1 MEANR
6 ELSESRLRNVVK
18 DCLQRTL
25 RPDQVFP
32 ADDVDWITSGLLDS
46 MGHVDVLLCIEK
58 AAGLTDFF
66 SRVESAPP
74 TTTEKVFAALQ
85 DAVKQE
91 TPSHQLQAKR
101 SQDSLAAAAEIVGWG
116 FMVGPQRVDAASVE
130 REFGLPPGTIRE
142 RAGIESVARAGAN
155 HSELSLATA
164 AANAALKRATMDV
177 GDLDWLLTTSETFM
191 EFPSLGSLLHSR
203 LLLRDSCAVLDVG
216 GACVG
221 LLNALAI
228 AQSLLTSDV
237 ARHILVVTS
246 DVHSQFLQ
254 PGCVAGEFG
263 GLFGDGASAFVL
275 CRPKEGSEASRY
287 RLGEFQFGCAGTFSS
302 ALAIRPNPDGTI
314 LLKFDGEALAR
325 AAVNRLEKIISDL
338 EVQSGHR
345 REEAYSFATHQ
356 PNPRLVEMLA
366 RQAGIPPDKF
376 PVVAKVY
383 GNLGC
388 STCGVA
394 LCMALGAQDAMV
406 PAEQGPIFLAA
417 VAPGMLWGGG
427 VVF

>member
-1 MEANR
+1 MKGNR
-6 ELSESRLRNVVK
+6 DRSESGLRQIVK

-32 ADDVDWITSGLLDS
+32 ADDVDWIASGLLDS

-74 TTTEKVFAALQ
+74 TTTEMVLAALR
-85 DAVKQE
+85 DAMKQE
-91 TPSHQLQAKR
+91 VPSHQLQAKT
-101 SQDSLAAAAEIVGWG
+101 SQGRLTAAAEIVGWG
-116 FMVGPQRVDAASVE
+116 FMVGPQRVEAASVE
-130 REFGLPPGTIRE
+130 REFGLPPGTISE
-142 RAGIESVARAGAN
+142 RAGIESVTRAGGD
-155 HSELSLATA
+155 HTELSLATA
-164 AANAALKRATMDV
+164 AANAALKLAKMDA
-177 GDLDWLLTTSETFM
+177 GDMDWLLSTSETFM
-191 EFPSLGSLLHSR
+191 EFPSLGSLVHSR

-228 AQSLLTSDV
+228 AQSLLTSGV

-246 DVHSQFLQ
+246 DVHSQCLQ
-254 PGCVAGEFG
+254 PGRVSGEFG
-263 GLFGDGASAFVL
+263 GLFGDGATAFVL
-275 CRPKEGSEASRY
+275 RRPKEGSDSSRY

-302 ALAIRPNPDGTI
+302 ALAVRPNPDGTI

-345 REEAYSFATHQ
+345 RESAYRFATHQ

-366 RQAGIPPDKF
+366 RQAGIPLDKF

-394 LCMALGAQDAMV
+394 LCMALSARDTKV
-406 PAEQGPIFLAA
+406 PTEKGPIFLAA
-417 VAPGMLWGGG
+417 VGPGMLWGGG
-427 VVF
+427 VLF

>member
-1 MEANR
+1 MESNR
-6 ELSESRLRNVVK
+6 DRSEQGLRQIVK

-32 ADDVDWITSGLLDS
+32 ADDEDWIASGLLDS

-58 AAGLTDFF
+58 AARLTDFF
-66 SRVESAPP
+66 TRVESAPP
-74 TTTEKVFAALQ
+74 TTTENVLTALQ
-85 DAVKQE
+85 AAVKQE
-91 TPSHQLQAKR
+91 TPSYQLQAKR
-101 SQDSLAAAAEIVGWG
+101 SENSLAAAAEIVGWG
-116 FMVGPQRVDAASVE
+116 FVVGSRLVEAASVE

-142 RAGIESVARAGAN
+142 RAGIESVARASGD

-164 AANAALKRATMDV
+164 AAEAALQHARMDA
-177 GDLDWLLTTSETFM
+177 GELDWLLTTSETFM

-228 AQSLLTSDV
+228 AQSLLTSGV

-246 DVHSQFLQ
+246 DVHSHCLQ
-254 PGCVAGEFG
+254 PGRVAGEFG

-275 CRPKEGSEASRY
+275 RRPKEGSDSSRY
-287 RLGEFQFGCAGTFSS
+287 RLGDFQFGCAGTFSS
-302 ALAIRPNPDGTI
+302 ALAIRPNPDGTM

-345 REEAYSFATHQ
+345 REEAHSFATHQ
-356 PNPRLVEMLA
+356 PNPRLLEMLA
-366 RQAGIPPDKF
+366 RQAGISLDKF

-394 LCMALGAQDAMV
+394 LCMALSAQDAQAR
-406 PAEQGPIFLAA
+406 AEQGPIFLAA
-417 VAPGMLWGGG
+417 VGPGMLWGGG

>member
-1 MEANR
+1 MVGNR
-6 ELSESRLRNVVK
+6 DRTESRLRQIVE
-18 DCLQRTL
+18 DCLRRSL
-25 RPDQVFP
+25 RPDQALP
-32 ADDVDWITSGLLDS
+32 SDDVDWIASDLLDS
-46 MGHVDVLLCIEK
+46 MGHVDVLLSIER

-74 TTTEKVFAALQ
+74 TTTQKVLAALQ

-91 TPSHQLQAKR
+91 TPSRQPQARRLQGGLSA
-101 SQDSLAAAAEIVGWG
+101 SAEITGWG
-116 FMVGPQRVDAASVE
+116 FIVGAQRVEAASVE
-130 REFGLPPGTIRE
+130 REFSLPTGTIRE
-142 RAGIESVARAGAN
+142 RAGIECVARASGDQ
-155 HSELSLATA
+155 SELSLATA
-164 AANAALKRATMDV
+164 AANAALERADV
-177 GDLDWLLTTSETFM
+177 DAGDLDWLLAASETSVG
-191 EFPSLGSLLHSR
+191 FPSLGSLVHSR
-203 LLLRDSCAVLDVG
+203 LLLRDSCGVLDLG

-228 AQSLLTSDV
+228 ARSLLTSGV

-246 DVHSQFLQ
+246 DVHSQYLL
-254 PGCVAGEFG
+254 PGRVAGEFG
-263 GLFGDGASAFVL
+263 GLFGDGASAFIL
-275 CRPKEGSEASRY
+275 CRTREGSDSPRY

-302 ALAIRPNPDGTI
+302 ALAIRPNPDGTMM
-314 LLKFDGEALAR
+314 LKFEGDALAR
-325 AAVNRLEKIISDL
+325 AAVNRLEKIVSDL

-345 REEAYSFATHQ
+345 RQDANSFATHQ

-366 RQAGIPPDKF
+366 RQSGVPPDKF

-394 LCMALGAQDAMV
+394 LCMALGTQDAKV
-406 PAEQGPIFLAA
+406 PAERGPIFMAA
-417 VAPGMLWGGG
+417 VGPGMLWGGG

>member
-1 MEANR
+1 MEGNR
-6 ELSESRLRNVVK
+6 DRSESGLRQIVK

-32 ADDVDWITSGLLDS
+32 ADDVDWIASGLLDS

-58 AAGLTDFF
+58 AAGLADFF
-66 SRVESAPP
+66 GRVESAPP
-74 TTTEKVFAALQ
+74 TTTEKVLAALQ
-85 DAVKQE
+85 AAVKQE
-91 TPSHQLQAKR
+91 TPSYQLQAKR

-116 FMVGPQRVDAASVE
+116 FMVGPQRVEAASVE
-130 REFGLPPGTIRE
+130 REFGMPPGTIRE
-142 RAGIESVARAGAN
+142 RAGIESVARAGAD
-155 HSELSLATA
+155 HSELSLATV
-164 AANAALKRATMDV
+164 AANAALKRATMDA

-228 AQSLLTSDV
+228 AQSLLTSGV

-246 DVHSQFLQ
+246 DVHSQCLQ
-254 PGCVAGEFG
+254 PGRIAGEFG

-275 CRPKEGSEASRY
+275 RRPKEDSDSSRY
-287 RLGEFQFGCAGTFSS
+287 RLGDFQFGCAGTFSS
-302 ALAIRPNPDGTI
+302 ALAIRPNPDGTM

-345 REEAYSFATHQ
+345 REEAHSFATHQ
-356 PNPRLVEMLA
+356 PNPRLLEMLA
-366 RQAGIPPDKF
+366 RQAGILLDKF

-394 LCMALGAQDAMV
+394 LCMALGAQDAKV
-406 PAEQGPIFLAA
+406 PVQRGPIFLAA
-417 VAPGMLWGGG
+417 VGPGMLWGGG

>member
-1 MEANR
+1 MEGNR
-6 ELSESRLRNVVK
+6 DRSESGLRQIVE
-18 DCLQRTL
+18 DCLRSAL
-25 RPDQVFP
+25 GPNYMP
-32 ADDVDWITSGLLDS
+32 LGDDVDWIASSLLDS
-46 MGHVDVLLCIEK
+46 MGRLDVLLRIEK
-58 AAGLTDFF
+58 AAGLTDFV

-74 TTTEKVFAALQ
+74 TTTEKVLAALR
-85 DAVKQE
+85 DAIKQGI
-91 TPSHQLQAKR
+91 PSHQLQAKR
-101 SQDSLAAAAEIVGWG
+101 SQDSLAAAAKIVGWG

-130 REFGLPPGTIRE
+130 REFGLPTGTIRE
-142 RAGIESVARAGAN
+142 RAGIESVARASGD

-164 AANAALKRATMDV
+164 AAEAALKRATMDA
-177 GDLDWLLTTSETFM
+177 GDLDWLLTTSETFV
-191 EFPSLGSLLHSR
+191 ELPSLGSLLHSR

-221 LLNALAI
+221 LLNALAM
-228 AQSLLTSDV
+228 AQSLLTSGV

-246 DVHSQFLQ
+246 DVHSQCLQ
-254 PGCVAGEFG
+254 PGRVAGEFG

-275 CRPKEGSEASRY
+275 RRSKESSDSSRH

-302 ALAIRPNPDGTI
+302 ALTIRPNPDGTM
-314 LLKFDGEALAR
+314 LLRFDGEALAR

-345 REEAYSFATHQ
+345 REGAYSFATHQ

-366 RQAGIPPDKF
+366 RQAGIPLDKF

-394 LCMALGAQDAMV
+394 LCMALSAQDVHAR
-406 PAEQGPIFLAA
+406 AEQGPIFLAA
-417 VAPGMLWGGG
+417 VGPGMLWGGG